1 MPELDGGTVR
11 FRATGDPAERAAG
24 RLTLTM
30 IRDAL
35 AHIVEQRATDDPNLH
50 YLDGRDLYGETDFAE
65 LPLPDGVHP
74 DPAGHRRIAENFG
87 RLVFGEGVPSPREL
101 AEIGRDLMRP
111 TGVAETDRGQPRPAG
126 AC

>member
-1 MPELDGGTVR
+1 MPELDGGAVR

-35 AHIVEQRATDDPNLH
+35 AHIVEQRATDDPHLH

-65 LPLPDGVHP
+65 LPLPDEVHP
-74 DPAGHRRIAENFG
+74 DPAGHRRIGENFG
-87 RLVFGEGVPSPREL
+87 RLVFGEGGPF
-101 AEIGRDLMRP
+101 A
-111 TGVAETDRGQPRPAG
+111 TGTG
-126 AC
+126 

>member
-35 AHIVEQRATDDPNLH
+35 AHIVEQRATDDQHLH

-65 LPLPDGVHP
+65 LPC
-74 DPAGHRRIAENFG
+74 
-87 RLVFGEGVPSPREL
+87 
-101 AEIGRDLMRP
+101 P
-111 TGVAETDRGQPRPAG
+111 TGFIPIRRGTG
-126 AC
+126 ASRRTSGGWCSGRGSLRHGNWLRSGGT